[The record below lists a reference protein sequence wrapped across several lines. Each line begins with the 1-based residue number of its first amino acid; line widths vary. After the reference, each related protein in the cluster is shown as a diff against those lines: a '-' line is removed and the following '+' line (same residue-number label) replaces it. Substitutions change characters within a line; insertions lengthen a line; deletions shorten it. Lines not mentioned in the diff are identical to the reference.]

1 MTSETGRKIKR
12 ELLMKNKSRE
22 VWSWII
28 KNGKKSIPV
37 IILLSVISIFLSLIQ
52 VRFATASK
60 SVMDIATK
68 QADGVLSSAFL
79 VLVLLL
85 VIRLVMQIC
94 VNYLNVHACSRF
106 EISLKRH
113 LFNILLQKDYL
124 SVSKYHSGDLMNRID
139 SDVAVIVSGII
150 DIIPYAVM
158 FLTSIVGA
166 FFVLYRIDSTL
177 ALIILCVGPLVGIG
191 ARIYSARYKQMHKL
205 CQEYDGKTKSFMLE
219 ILQNLLVVKSFGC
232 EEKMLDKSEELQR
245 RSYKLRI
252 KRVTVSVFAQIGMFL
267 IFNAGYYFAMAYA
280 AYKLSVHEMTYGDVT
295 AILALVSQIQS
306 PFKSISSLIPR
317 AFAVA
322 ASVERL
328 LELENIKDE
337 NLNAV
342 ELPDDIYEKTQ
353 SIIFDNVSFSYS
365 DDAVVSGIN
374 ITVNKGECAV
384 IAGESGA
391 GKSTAIKLLMGIMTP
406 QKGRIYL
413 KYDGGT
419 LDLGKNT
426 RELFA
431 YVPQGNLILS
441 GTIRENISFAR
452 DNATEEEII
461 KAAKVAQ
468 IWDFIQTL
476 DNGLDTVLGE
486 KGLGLSEGQTQRI
499 SIARAILHNAPI
511 LLLDESTSALDS
523 VTEQKL
529 LSAIREMTDKT
540 CIIVSHKQAA
550 FDICDKVIYIE
561 KKQRQ

>member
-1 MTSETGRKIKR
+1 M
-12 ELLMKNKSRE
+12 NKKSSRT
-22 VWSWII
+22 WRWIVQ
-28 KNGKKSIPV
+28 NGKKSFPI
-37 IILLSVISIFLSLIQ
+37 IILLSVISMALSLIQ

-68 QADGVLSSAFL
+68 QADGVLYRAFL
-79 VLVLLL
+79 VLVALL
-85 VIRLVMQIC
+85 VIRLILQIT

-113 LFNILLQKDYL
+113 IFSILLKKDYL
-124 SVSKYHSGDLMNRID
+124 SVSKFHSGELMNRID
-139 SDVAVIVSGII
+139 SDVAVIVNGII
-150 DIIPYAVM
+150 DILPYAVM
-158 FLTSIVGA
+158 FLTSIIGA
-166 FFVLYRIDSTL
+166 FFVLYRIDGTL

-191 ARIYSARYKQMHKL
+191 ARIYSAKYKKMHKL
-205 CQEYDGKTKSFMLE
+205 CQEYDGRTKSFMLE

-232 EEKMLDKSEELQR
+232 EEKMLDKSEVLQT

-280 AYKLSVHEMTYGDVT
+280 AYKLSLGEMTYGDVT

-328 LELENIKDE
+328 LELEDVADE
-337 NLNAV
+337 PLGGE
-342 ELPDDIYEKTQ
+342 ELPKHVYEKMG
-353 SIIFDNVSFSYS
+353 SIVFDDVTFSYS

-374 ITVNKGECAV
+374 IDVKKGECAV

-391 GKSTAIKLLMGIMTP
+391 GKSTAIKLLLGIMSP
-406 QKGRIYL
+406 QKGKIYL
-413 KYDGGT
+413 EYDGQELAVGR
-419 LDLGKNT
+419 DT
-426 RELFA
+426 RDLFA

-441 GTIRENISFAR
+441 GTIRENIAFAR
-452 DNATEEEII
+452 EDATDEEII
-461 KAAKVAQ
+461 NAAKVAQ
-468 IWDFIQTL
+468 IWDFIKTL
-476 DNGLDTVLGE
+476 DKGLDTELGE
-486 KGLGLSEGQTQRI
+486 KGLGLSEGQIQRI
-499 SIARAILHNAPI
+499 SIARAILHDAPV

-523 VTEQKL
+523 QTEKNL

-561 KKQRQ
+561 KKKNQKKRL